1 MLDVIRPLSAAF
13 VLAGLA
19 LSIPCKAAGKAPQS
33 AHQFSAKVTK
43 TVQMNY
49 LLYLPPEYRET
60 EKKWPLMLFLHGM
73 GERGDDLEKVK
84 KHGPPKLIK
93 QGKDFPFIVLS
104 PQCPRWSWW
113 PVQVKALDALLDDI
127 CEQYRVDEDR
137 IYVTG
142 LSMGGY
148 GTWALA
154 EYRPQ
159 RFAAIAPIC
168 GGHQEPE
175 QLKKIA
181 HLPVWAFHGA
191 QDPVVP
197 VKSTKKIVRILED
210 AGGDPKMT
218 IYPEAGHDSWKKAY
232 SNPELYDWLLQHERK
247 EEHGEN

>member
-1 MLDVIRPLSAAF
+1 MLDALSPLCAAM

-19 LSIPCKAAGKAPQS
+19 VFAPCEADTIQRERE
-33 AHQFSAKVTK
+33 FSATVTK
-43 TVQMNY
+43 EVEMDY
-49 LLYLPPEYRET
+49 LLYLPPEY
-60 EKKWPLMLFLHGM
+60 EKTDKEMPLMLFLHGM

-84 KHGPPKLIK
+84 KHGPPKLIE
-93 QGKDFPFIVLS
+93 QGRDFPFIVLS

-113 PVQVKALDALLDDI
+113 PVQVETLDALLDTI
-127 CEQYRVDEDR
+127 CRTYRVDEDR

-154 EYRPQ
+154 EHRPH

-175 QLKKIA
+175 DLQKIA

-197 VKSTKKIVRILED
+197 VESTKEIVRVLED
-210 AGGDPKMT
+210 AGADPKLT
-218 IYPEAGHDSWKKAY
+218 IYPDTGHDAWKQAY
-232 SNPELYDWLLQHERK
+232 ADPELYDWLLQHKRK
-247 EEHGEN
+247 PSEGKE